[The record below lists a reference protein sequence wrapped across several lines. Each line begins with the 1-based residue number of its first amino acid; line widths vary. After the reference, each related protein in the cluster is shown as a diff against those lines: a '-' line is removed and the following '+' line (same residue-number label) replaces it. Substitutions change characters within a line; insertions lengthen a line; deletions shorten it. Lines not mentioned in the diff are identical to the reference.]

1 MQTYIYAEGKY
12 ATLFISAFVLSLEKG
27 RKTERWREGRREGI
41 ERIKK
46 TKCKL
51 QINGKQIMLYLSM
64 KYQTAM
70 KMEKLAISI

>member
-27 RKTERWREGRREGI
+27 RKTERWRERRREGI